1 MWSGGAH
8 REGHLDMGRGTVRCL
23 QLGLAVGV
31 VVRLIGD
38 GGPDFN
44 LAHWSSGT
52 GLPHHRAVVDG
63 GKGRRRCRDC
73 ERESTAME
81 DERVSLHR
89 LT

>member
-1 MWSGGAH
+1 MTGGVGVRFIGDDGAH
-8 REGHLDMGRGTVRCL
+8 
-23 QLGLAVGV
+23 
-31 VVRLIGD
+31 I
-38 GGPDFN
+38 N

-63 GKGRRRCRDC
+63 GKGRRRCCDC

-81 DERVSLHR
+81 DERVRLHR